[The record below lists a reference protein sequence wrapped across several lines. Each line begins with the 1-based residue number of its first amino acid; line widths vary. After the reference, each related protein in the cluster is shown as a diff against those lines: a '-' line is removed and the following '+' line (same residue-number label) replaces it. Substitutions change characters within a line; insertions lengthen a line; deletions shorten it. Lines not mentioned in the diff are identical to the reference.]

1 MIIDLKV
8 FSSLEREDIIRMS
21 GDTLRHIPF
30 SEIHPDR
37 SSSKHYYE
45 IRIEEDF
52 LQRARRERTARQVS
66 VGGPSEKTV
75 VIERRRSLLQ
85 RLKHRSLNL
94 LRLQCLAP
102 PVSIVNS

>member
-8 FSSLEREDIIRMS
+8 VSSLEREDIIRMS

-52 LQRARRERTARQVS
+52 LQRARRERTARRGSIGGLSEES
-66 VGGPSEKTV
+66 VGDRTTRRPPTAIEAPGP
-75 VIERRRSLLQ
+75 
-85 RLKHRSLNL
+85 
-94 LRLQCLAP
+94 
-102 PVSIVNS
+102 